1 MSEGALLRVSNFI
14 KVEDDLEKIL
24 ELKQQF
30 LKEKSTIDTKLT
42 STMKTQTDSV
52 FVNMNKL
59 KTSADK
65 LGLIKSNLGKIN
77 EIYDASITD
86 IKDYDTI
93 KKMTA
98 VNQFLLQVENL
109 SRDVS
114 KFKQYIAYINQL
126 IQEEFEIISE
136 DIAYP
141 MENLLKIH
149 FNLTQARNLQD
160 YLEKESTNLSDDLK
174 SIVQK
179 IVAPM
184 KATVRK
190 FDELLREVIISMTES
205 LKDGNSELVFKL
217 IKVIEFEANEDLKF
231 QLMEN
236 LDLNKSKDINSINY
250 STYRGSR
257 RHYKKFFFDK
267 LEESLADT
275 FNKCVEHFQ
284 DDKMQVYDNLNWLE
298 DELVFVVDRL
308 APIFPIR
315 WQISNFIQNVYYN
328 KLHKF
333 TMEVINSD
341 PPAEDLMKILS
352 YDSHYSNF
360 ITALH
365 TSPEEEGGSN
375 RKSIIK
381 KEQKSIIGDELKNVV
396 LEDYLKVFCG
406 KMDEWND
413 NLMKQETETFSSRDD
428 PPDLYNYH
436 QVIEDQDAQEEM
448 ILIEINTEVFVLPD
462 FKTPLSMLK
471 EQADVAADSGYGKI
485 LVGVIENWSQCY
497 IKRAVNYQ
505 TMIEEEFDK
514 YMSVYNNERF
524 LIKESKTKNL
534 FRRPSAPRPAYEDI
548 ENMTEEELAQ
558 ISKPCLLE
566 YLVALGNTYEI
577 NTDRLQDKF
586 LPTYKG
592 KVHSS
597 YQGRIE
603 QAFEDTLT
611 PSTELNAQVIRML
624 VDIIVNDLYPAL
636 SNVFTKSWYD
646 DDKAKNMDEPDMAD
660 QIVET
665 ICDYM
670 AEMRS
675 YATYELYS
683 VTFNILMD
691 AVVSTYIR
699 MGFENILHGSGKKID
714 PKAVKKYKSFRDGIE
729 RDIAKFYTALEPL
742 VTRKDGYY
750 LVTSLRAIELLG
762 EFATCDDPAEIAPEI
777 WEHEI
782 LENFYY
788 CTTDYVKGILL
799 CRKDM
804 DNKQV
809 NMIVSHLSERQKEYH
824 ANVEPPAM
832 PISTL
837 NNFFYN

>member
-52 FVNMNKL
+52 FMNMNKL

-184 KATVRK
+184 KATV
-190 FDELLREVIISMTES
+190 
-205 LKDGNSELVFKL
+205 
-217 IKVIEFEANEDLKF
+217 IEFEANEDLKF

-298 DELVFVVDRL
+298 DELM
-308 APIFPIR
+308 A
-315 WQISNFIQNVYYN
+315 NN
-328 KLHKF
+328 
-333 TMEVINSD
+333 
-341 PPAEDLMKILS
+341 
-352 YDSHYSNF
+352 NF

-462 FKTPLSMLK
+462 FKTPLK
-471 EQADVAADSGYGKI
+471 QADVAADSGYGKI

-750 LVTSLRAIELLG
+750 LVT
-762 EFATCDDPAEIAPEI
+762 
-777 WEHEI
+777 
-782 LENFYY
+782 
-788 CTTDYVKGILL
+788 
-799 CRKDM
+799 
-804 DNKQV
+804 
-809 NMIVSHLSERQKEYH
+809 
-824 ANVEPPAM
+824 
-832 PISTL
+832 
-837 NNFFYN
+837 